1 MKHMVPRSVLKYALG
16 LIAILPFTRYGMAQP
31 TWRLA
36 IGAFDE
42 DRCVAVRTSA
52 EGRIYAAG
60 STGSFGAGGGDV
72 YLIELNGSGS
82 PVWSRT
88 IGTPAL
94 ETATDMVL
102 CQNGDLVVCG
112 FSNSL
117 GDPDYSGLVI
127 RTDPNGEI
135 VWQRSIGGTGW
146 DFFHDV
152 KETANGDL
160 LLSGQTYSNDMGQ
173 GRAWL
178 VLLDEE
184 GNEIWARSYEGI
196 GEQKANSAVATMDG
210 GYVLTGVTEAD
221 PAEDALL
228 IKVDGSG
235 EFQWTRNYGG
245 PGSEVASDVVAT
257 SDGGYSIMGST
268 SSFADFK
275 EAYHFK
281 VDGNG
286 ELLWERNW
294 GQVGEQTAAEHWQ
307 LSNDE
312 FISIGYTT
320 TSGGGGKDFFLLK
333 STPTGDFIFGRTF
346 GGLEDEDGLS
356 LDLLSDGFVCAGT
369 TRSYGSGNSDFF
381 IVRTALD
388 GTTMLETVTTTFD
401 PLSTPELAHAAPSL
415 SLYPN
420 PSNGQFQLGYEGI
433 WKDLRMVDTSGRSV
447 DGVQWS
453 AGSRE
458 VHANL
463 PAGSYVVEL
472 HTWDGRL
479 LRARLQIVKP

>member
-1 MKHMVPRSVLKYALG
+1 MMNMVPRSVLKYTLV
-16 LIAILPFTRYGMAQP
+16 LLAILTCTRYGMAQP

-52 EGRIYAAG
+52 NGRIYAAG
-60 STGSFGAGGGDV
+60 STGSFGAGGGDI

-82 PVWSRT
+82 LVWSRT

-102 CQNGDLVVCG
+102 CQNGDLVIVG

-135 VWQRSIGGTGW
+135 IWQRSIGGAGW
-146 DFFHDV
+146 DFLHDV
-152 KETANGDL
+152 KETTTGDL
-160 LLSGQTYSNDMGQ
+160 LLCGQTYSNDAGQ

-178 VLLDEE
+178 ILLDED
-184 GNEIWARSYEGI
+184 GNEIWERSYEGSR
-196 GEQKANSAVATMDG
+196 EQRANSAVATMDG
-210 GYVLTGVTEAD
+210 GYIIAGVTEAD
-221 PAEDALL
+221 PEEDALL

-235 EFQWTRNYGG
+235 ELQWTRNYGG
-245 PGSEVASDVVAT
+245 PGSEVAFDVVAT

-268 SSFADFK
+268 SSFAEFK

-281 VDGNG
+281 VEGNG

-294 GQVGEQTAAEHWQ
+294 GQIGEQSAAEHWQ
-307 LSNDE
+307 LANDE

-320 TSGGGGKDFFLLK
+320 TSGGGGRDFFLLK

-356 LDLLSDGFVCAGT
+356 LALLSDGFVCAGS
-369 TRSYGSGNSDFF
+369 TRSFGSGNSDFF

-388 GTTMLETVTTTFD
+388 GTTLLETVTTTFD
-401 PLSTPELAHAAPSL
+401 PLSTPELTRSYPAL

-420 PSNGQFQLGYEGI
+420 PCNGRFQLGYEGI
-433 WKDLRMVDTSGRSV
+433 CKDLRVVDASGRSV

-458 VHANL
+458 VQADL
-463 PAGSYVVEL
+463 PEGSYVLEL
-472 HTWDGRL
+472 HTLDGQL
-479 LRARLQIVKP
+479 LRARLHIVKP